1 VTVVEASVEIDAP
14 AERVWEVVSDPRN
27 LPIWDRHIVSVDGV
41 PDEGLSTGVKY
52 RTWMRFMGV
61 RAPVS
66 ATVVDI
72 RPGEYSKIRLRGI
85 LDATVETRV
94 EDLGDGRSRL
104 HHRVDY
110 RLIGGPVGRL
120 AAQGIRMFGAG
131 YLLRRG
137 ALAQKRQIE
146 RSERG

>member
-1 VTVVEASVEIDAP
+1 MTVVETSVEIDAP
-14 AERVWEVVSDPRN
+14 PDRVWAVVSDPRN
-27 LPIWDRHIVSVDGV
+27 LPIWDRHVVAVEGV
-41 PDEGLSTGVKY
+41 PEDGLATGVQY
-52 RTWMRFMGV
+52 RTWMRFLGV
-61 RAPVS
+61 RAPVT
-66 ATVVDI
+66 AKVLDL

-94 EDLGDGRSRL
+94 EPLGGGRSRL

-146 RSERG
+146 RPERS